1 MMKFSKWIYIV
12 LVALVAIPSC
22 TSTTKLSSTNL
33 ASIYNWSD
41 EKFNP
46 QYIVYHDN
54 DSSSSLYFRFNSEE
68 LTYRMTDATKPAEAK
83 IKINYTLYDSFES
96 EIIKDSLTSYLI
108 ENSSANDPNY
118 ITGRIDIKV
127 KRDQRYVLRI
137 ITADIYGGK
146 ESEQFINVTKLDLLT
161 RQNYLVTDT
170 SGTPIFGS
178 YINQSQEVLVHFNH
192 IRFKELEI
200 RGYNREFKLAPPPFA
215 TYTPK
220 PFLYEAE
227 NISYAKLTN
236 GIAKITMPANG
247 FIHLIADKDSRKGIT
262 LYTYP
267 EHFPAFGTNERM
279 IEPLR
284 YITSKKEYQEL
295 TENPE
300 LKRALDQFWIENATN
315 PERAKELIKHFYNRI
330 EYANIYFSSFD
341 EGWRTDRG
349 MAYLIFGP
357 PNAIYKTS
365 SAESWVYG
373 EDNNYMSVNFVFSK
387 VINPFSDNDYRLN
400 RSSIYKSHWY
410 RAVDSWRQGR
420 VFLNN

>member
-1 MMKFSKWIYIV
+1 MT
-12 LVALVAIPSC
+12 SC

-33 ASIYNWSD
+33 ASIYDWSD

-46 QYIVYHDN
+46 QYTVYHDN

-68 LTYRMTDATKPAEAK
+68 LTYRMTDVTKPAEAK
-83 IKINYTLYDSFES
+83 IKVNYILYDSFES
-96 EIIKDSLTSYLI
+96 EIIKDSLTSYLL
-108 ENSSANDPNY
+108 ENSSANEPNF
-118 ITGRIDIKV
+118 IIGKIDIKA
-127 KRDQRYVLRI
+127 KRDQKYMLRI
-137 ITADIYGGK
+137 TTVDIYGGVVT
-146 ESEQFINVTKLDLLT
+146 EQFMGVTKLDLLT
-161 RQNYLVTDT
+161 RQNYLITDT
-170 SGTPIFGS
+170 SGTPIFGNF
-178 YINQSQEVLVHFNH
+178 INRSQPIIVHFNH
-192 IRFKELEI
+192 VRFKELEI
-200 RGYNREFKLAPPPFA
+200 RGYDREFKLSPPPFA

-220 PFLYEAE
+220 PFMYESDE
-227 NISYAKLTN
+227 TSLVQLSN
-236 GIAKITMPANG
+236 GVANITMPPSG
-247 FIHLIADKDSRKGIT
+247 FIHLAADPSSRKGIT

-267 EHFPAFGTNERM
+267 EYFPAFGSNERM
-279 IEPLR
+279 AEPLR

-295 TENPE
+295 LDNPD
-300 LKRALDQFWIENATN
+300 LKLALDKFWLENATN

-349 MAYLIFGP
+349 MTYLIFGP
-357 PNAIYKTS
+357 PNVIYKNS
-365 SAESWVYG
+365 NSESWVYG

>member
-1 MMKFSKWIYIV
+1 MKLRKWIYIV
-12 LVALVAIPSC
+12 LVVLCASPSC
-22 TSTTKLSSTNL
+22 TTTTKLSSTNFS
-33 ASIYNWSD
+33 SIYNWSD

-54 DSSSSLYFRFNSEE
+54 DSSSSLYFQFNSQE
-68 LTYRMTDATKPAEAK
+68 LTYRVTDATKPAEAK
-83 IKINYTLYDSFES
+83 VKVNYILYDSFES

-108 ENSSANDPNY
+108 ENSSASEPNY
-118 ITGRIDIKV
+118 ITGKINIKA
-127 KRDQRYVLRI
+127 KRDQKYVLRI
-137 ITADIYGGK
+137 TSADVYSGM

-161 RQNYLVTDT
+161 KQNYLITDT
-170 SGTPIFGS
+170 SGAPIFGNF
-178 YINQSQEVLVHFNH
+178 INQSQDVLVHFNH
-192 IRFKELEI
+192 IRFKELQI
-200 RGYNREFKLAPPPFA
+200 RYYNREFKLAPPPFA

-220 PFLYEAE
+220 PFLYVADR
-227 NISYAKLTN
+227 ISSVKLSN
-236 GIAKITMPANG
+236 GVAKITMPEAG
-247 FIHLIADKDSRKGIT
+247 LIHLVADLKSRKGIT
-262 LYTYP
+262 LYAFPAY
-267 EHFPAFGTNERM
+267 FPAFGTNERM
-279 IEPLR
+279 VEPLR
-284 YITSKKEYQEL
+284 YITSKKEYQAL
-295 TENPE
+295 LDDSD
-300 LKRALDQFWIENATN
+300 LKAALDQFWIENATN

-349 MAYLIFGP
+349 MTYLIFGP
-357 PNAIYKTS
+357 PNVIYKNS
-365 SAESWVYG
+365 NSESWVYG